1 MKVAMRRRSEGEN
14 DPCHVY
20 VFMFMGRL
28 AGGMA
33 GAEDLWWWWAVR
45 PEQKCRRK
53 VPEVGKDG

>member
-1 MKVAMRRRSEGEN
+1 MRRRSEGEN